1 MSAGIPESFKQKFRE
16 IDGMVGKFGADIWRD
31 SDDLFEK
38 FKSKLLGFTSR
49 NKK

>member
-1 MSAGIPESFKQKFRE
+1 MSAGIPENIKEKVRA
-16 IDGMVGKFGADIWRD
+16 IDGMVGQFGAGIWRD

-38 FKSKLLGFTSR
+38 FKSKLMGLTSR